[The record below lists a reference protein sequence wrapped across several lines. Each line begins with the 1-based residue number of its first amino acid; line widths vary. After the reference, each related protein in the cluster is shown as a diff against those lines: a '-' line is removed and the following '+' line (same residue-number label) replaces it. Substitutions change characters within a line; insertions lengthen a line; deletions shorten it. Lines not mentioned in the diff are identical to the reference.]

1 MFSRFSFVRHG
12 SGSAPGLASLQRR
25 AAFGGAH
32 AFVGRR
38 NPPQERCASTVPRG
52 AVGCAGAVSRAGIGP
67 FVLAFADADRYQ
79 STFSDCDINNAD
91 ANGDGR
97 VDNFAIGAFRKLL
110 GYR

>member
-1 MFSRFSFVRHG
+1 M
-12 SGSAPGLASLQRR
+12 
-25 AAFGGAH
+25 
-32 AFVGRR
+32 
-38 NPPQERCASTVPRG
+38 
-52 AVGCAGAVSRAGIGP
+52 SRAGIGP